1 MKIGIVSNM
10 YPSENNKNYGVFV
23 KGLVDSMSKKG
34 VGFSFTAVIKGKQK
48 GRWQKIW
55 AYLKLYFSAV
65 FNLLFKEC
73 DIVFLHYPL
82 HLSPLVYLM
91 NSFMIKPL
99 VINFHGTD
107 MNPQSKGLQVL
118 ENILKRSLDNVK
130 MVVVPSSFLKKEVMK
145 KYGVPE
151 EKIFVSPS
159 GGVDF
164 DKFRSFDDNPVATKP
179 YSAGYVSRLTK
190 EKGCDVFVE
199 AVSVLNSSGLV
210 DGRKFL
216 VAGTGPMHDRLLEMI
231 NERGLSEKIEL
242 RNVNDQNLLPQFF
255 NDMEVFVFPSKS
267 ESLGLVGLEAM
278 ACGTPV
284 VGSKIGGVSDYLY
297 DGDNGYF
304 FEPGNASDLA
314 EKIKKFM
321 LLSKIEKM
329 SFKENAKNTATRYE
343 RERVVSN
350 LIKILE
356 TLKF

>member
-1 MKIGIVSNM
+1 MKIGLVSNM
-10 YPSENNKNYGVFV
+10 YPSENDKNYGVFV

-34 VGFSFTAVIKGKQK
+34 VEFSFTAVIKGKQN

-82 HLSPLVYLM
+82 HLAPLIYMM
-91 NSFMIKPL
+91 NIFMIKPL
-99 VINFHGTD
+99 VVNFHGTD

-164 DKFRSFDDNPVATKP
+164 DKFRSFDDNPAAVKP
-179 YSAGYVSRLTK
+179 YLAGYVSRLTK
-190 EKGCDVFVE
+190 EKGCDVFLESVISLKREGSVE
-199 AVSVLNSSGLV
+199 GK
-210 DGRKFL
+210 KFL
-216 VAGTGPMHDRLLEMI
+216 IAGTGPMQ
-231 NERGLSEKIEL
+231 NEISDTIRKEGLQETVEFKNI
-242 RNVNDQNLLPQFF
+242 NDQSMLPQFF
-255 NDMEVFVFPSKS
+255 NDMELFVFPSLS

-284 VGSKIGGVSDYLY
+284 TGSEIGGISDYLT
-297 DGDNGYF
+297 DGQNGYF
-304 FEPGNASDLA
+304 FKAGDPSDLA
-314 EKIKKFM
+314 QKIRQFM
-321 LLSKIEKM
+321 LLTRIEKM
-329 SFKENAKNTATRYE
+329 RFKENAKNTATQYE
-343 RERVVSN
+343 RERVVSM
-350 LIKILE
+350 LIRMLE
-356 TLKF
+356 LLLF